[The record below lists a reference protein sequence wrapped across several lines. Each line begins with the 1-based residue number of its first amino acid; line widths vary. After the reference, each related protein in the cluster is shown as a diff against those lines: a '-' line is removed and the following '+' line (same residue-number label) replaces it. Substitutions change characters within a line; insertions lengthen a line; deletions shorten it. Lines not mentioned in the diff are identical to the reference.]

1 MRKAEGCLWSL
12 APREDEI
19 QPAQNLAFECDERKK
34 QREQGH
40 KQGNRC
46 LLEVAARYRLE
57 REKQR
62 RQPREDR
69 EWCSEDAK
77 KEARLIVRHRQSFDI
92 SPPNVG
98 ISSGRRPSAACRSWA
113 SAFLTCA
120 AGSSATHQEICPPR
134 YLPPSRRAA

>member
-12 APREDEI
+12 ALREDEI
-19 QPAQNLAFECDERKK
+19 QPARNLAFECDERKK

-40 KQGNRC
+40 KQG
-46 LLEVAARYRLE
+46 
-57 REKQR
+57 
-62 RQPREDR
+62 
-69 EWCSEDAK
+69 

-98 ISSGRRPSAACRSWA
+98 ISRGRRPSAACRSWA